1 MIVQI
6 QENQTTIK
14 TSISLRGVGIHTGK
28 EVNLTFKPA
37 KANSGYTFKRVD
49 LKGNP
54 VIEANIKYVFNT
66 DRGTC
71 LKKNNVKIQTCEHVL
86 AALVG
91 LEIDNVKIELDASEP
106 PIMDGSSKYFVEAIE
121 SVGKK
126 ELNEKRKEYVVR
138 EIISYKDSKSGSEIT
153 IIPSSEYQITT
164 MVDFGTKVLGTQ
176 NATIN
181 SIKSFKEEISDSRT
195 FSFLHEIEM
204 LLNKGLIK
212 GGDLNNAIVYVDK
225 PLSESTMKKLKKA
238 FNKENIKINP
248 NGILDNLTLHY
259 PNEAARHKLLDVIG
273 DLALIG
279 TKIRGRV
286 IATKP
291 GHYVNTEFARKMN
304 SVIEEAVKERER
316 DIKIGKVPSIEG
328 KKPIMDSK
336 KIKEILPHR
345 DPFLFIDEIYELN
358 ENDILGLKHIKSDE
372 YFFEGHFPDYPI
384 LPGVIIIEAMAQIG
398 GILVLTKVPDPENY
412 LTFFAKI
419 DRVKF
424 KNKVFPGDT
433 IIFKCNLVDPVRRGV
448 CHMKGLAF
456 VNDRLCAE
464 AELTAQ
470 IIKVKS

>member
-1 MIVQI
+1 MIVLTNN
-6 QENQTTIK
+6 NQTTIK
-14 TSISLRGVGIHTGK
+14 NPVSLKGVGIHTGK
-28 EVNLTFKPA
+28 EVNLTFKPTN
-37 KANSGYTFKRVD
+37 ANNGYRFKRID
-49 LKGNP
+49 LKDKP
-54 VIEANIKYVFNT
+54 IIEANIKYVINT
-66 DRGTC
+66 DRRTF
-71 LKKNNVKIQTCEHVL
+71 LKKNNITIQTCEHVL

-91 LEIDNVKIELDASEP
+91 LEIDNVIIEIDASEP
-106 PIMDGSSKYFVEAIE
+106 PIMDGSSKYFVEALE

-126 ELNEKRKEYVVR
+126 ELNEKRKEFVVR
-138 EIISYKDSKSGSEIT
+138 DIISYKDPKSGSEIT
-153 IIPSSEYQITT
+153 VIPSSEYQITT

-176 NATIN
+176 NATMS
-181 SIKSFKEEISDSRT
+181 SIKNFKNDISDSRT

-225 PLSESTMKKLKKA
+225 SLSDSTMKKLKKA
-238 FNKENIKINP
+238 FNKRDIKVTP

-291 GHYVNTEFARKMN
+291 GHYINTEFARKMG
-304 SVIEEAVKERER
+304 SVIEEALKARNKEL
-316 DIKIGKVPSIEG
+316 KIGKTPTIEG
-328 KKPIMDSK
+328 KKPIMDSN

-345 DPFLFIDEIYELN
+345 NPFLFIDEIYELN
-358 ENDILGLKHIKSDE
+358 ENDILGLKYLKPDE
-372 YFFEGHFPDYPI
+372 YFFKGHFPDYPI
-384 LPGVIIIEAMAQIG
+384 VPGVIIVEAMAQIG
-398 GILVLTKVPDPENY
+398 GILVLSKVPDPENY

-419 DRVKF
+419 DKVKF

-433 IIFKCNLVDPVRRGV
+433 IIFKCNLRNPVRRGI
-448 CHMKGLAF
+448 CHMRGLAF

-470 IIKVKS
+470 ITKVK

>member
-1 MIVQI
+1 MIVLTD
-6 QENQTTIK
+6 ENQTTIK
-14 TSISLRGVGIHTGK
+14 KGISLKGVGLHTGK

-37 KANSGYTFKRVD
+37 KANTGYIFKRID
-49 LKGNP
+49 LKEKP
-54 VIEANIKYVFNT
+54 EIEANINYVFNT

-71 LKKNNVKIQTCEHVL
+71 LNKDDIRIQTTEHVL

-91 LEIDNVKIELDASEP
+91 LEIDNVSIELDASEP
-106 PIMDGSSKYFVEAIE
+106 PIMDGSSKFFVEALE

-126 ELNEKRKEYVVR
+126 DLEEKRKEFVVR
-138 EIISYKDSKSGSEIT
+138 DIITYKEPKSGSEIT
-153 IIPSSEYQITT
+153 VIPSSEYQITT
-164 MVDFGTKVLGTQ
+164 MVDFGTKILGTQ
-176 NATIN
+176 NATMN
-181 SIKSFKEEISDSRT
+181 SIKNFKDDISNSRT

-225 PLSESTMKKLKKA
+225 PLSDSTMKKLKKA
-238 FNKENIKINP
+238 FNKDDIKVNP
-248 NGILDNLTLHY
+248 NGILDNLTLHH
-259 PNEAARHKLLDVIG
+259 PNEAARHKLLDVVG

-291 GHYVNTEFARKMN
+291 GHHVNTEFARKMN
-304 SVIEEAVKERER
+304 TVIEEAKEER
-316 DIKIGKVPSIEG
+316 KLGIKISKIPNIEG
-328 KKPIMDSK
+328 KKPIMDSE

-358 ENDILGLKHIKSDE
+358 ENDILGLKHVKADE
-372 YFFEGHFPDYPI
+372 YYFDGHFPDYPI
-384 LPGVIIIEAMAQIG
+384 LPGVIIVEAMAQIG

-419 DRVKF
+419 DKVKF

-433 IIFKCNLVDPVRRGV
+433 IIFKCNLLNPVRRGI

-464 AELTAQ
+464 AELIAQ
-470 IIKVKS
+470 ITKVK

>member
-1 MIVQI
+1 MIVLTD
-6 QENQTTIK
+6 ENQTTIK
-14 TSISLRGVGIHTGK
+14 KDISLKGVGLHTGK

-37 KANSGYTFKRVD
+37 KANTGYIFKRID
-49 LKGNP
+49 LKEKP
-54 VIEANIKYVFNT
+54 EIEANINYVFNT

-71 LKKNNVKIQTCEHVL
+71 LNKDDIRIQTTEHVL

-91 LEIDNVKIELDASEP
+91 LEIDNVSIELDASEP
-106 PIMDGSSKYFVEAIE
+106 PIMDGSSKFFVEALE

-126 ELNEKRKEYVVR
+126 DLEEKRKEFVVR
-138 EIISYKDSKSGSEIT
+138 DIITYKEPKSGSEIT
-153 IIPSSEYQITT
+153 VIPSSEYQITT
-164 MVDFGTKVLGTQ
+164 MVDFGTKILGTQ
-176 NATIN
+176 NATMN
-181 SIKSFKEEISDSRT
+181 SIKNFKDDISNSRT

-225 PLSESTMKKLKKA
+225 PLSDSTMKKLKKA
-238 FNKENIKINP
+238 FNKDDIKVNP
-248 NGILDNLTLHY
+248 NGILDNLTLHH
-259 PNEAARHKLLDVIG
+259 PNEAARHKLLDVVG

-291 GHYVNTEFARKMN
+291 GHHVNTEFARKMN
-304 SVIEEAVKERER
+304 TIIEEAKEER
-316 DIKIGKVPSIEG
+316 KLGIKISKIPNIEG
-328 KKPIMDSK
+328 KKPIMDSE

-358 ENDILGLKHIKSDE
+358 ENDILGLKHVKADE
-372 YFFEGHFPDYPI
+372 YYFDGHFPDYPI
-384 LPGVIIIEAMAQIG
+384 LPGVIIVEAMAQIG

-419 DRVKF
+419 DKVKF

-433 IIFKCNLVDPVRRGV
+433 IIFKCNLLNPVRRGI

-464 AELTAQ
+464 AELIAQ
-470 IIKVKS
+470 ITKVK

>member
-1 MIVQI
+1 MIVLTD
-6 QENQTTIK
+6 ENQTTIK
-14 TSISLRGVGIHTGK
+14 KDISLKGVGLHTGK
-28 EVNLTFKPA
+28 EVNLTFTPA
-37 KANSGYTFKRVD
+37 KANTGYIFKRID
-49 LKGNP
+49 LKEKP
-54 VIEANIKYVFNT
+54 EIEANINYVFNT

-71 LKKNNVKIQTCEHVL
+71 LNKDDIRIQTTEHVL

-91 LEIDNVKIELDASEP
+91 LEIDNVSIELDASEP
-106 PIMDGSSKYFVEAIE
+106 PIMDGSSKFFVEALE

-126 ELNEKRKEYVVR
+126 DLEEKRKEFVVR
-138 EIISYKDSKSGSEIT
+138 DIITYKEPKSGSEIT
-153 IIPSSEYQITT
+153 VIPSSEYQITT
-164 MVDFGTKVLGTQ
+164 MVDFGTKILGTQ
-176 NATIN
+176 NATMN
-181 SIKSFKEEISDSRT
+181 SIKNFKDDISNSRT

-225 PLSESTMKKLKKA
+225 PLSDSTMKKLKKA
-238 FNKENIKINP
+238 FNKDDIKVNP
-248 NGILDNLTLHY
+248 NGILDNLTLHH
-259 PNEAARHKLLDVIG
+259 PNEAARHKLLDVVG

-291 GHYVNTEFARKMN
+291 GHHVNTEFARKMN
-304 SVIEEAVKERER
+304 TVIEEAKEER
-316 DIKIGKVPSIEG
+316 KLGIKISKIPNIEG
-328 KKPIMDSK
+328 KKPIMDSE

-358 ENDILGLKHIKSDE
+358 ENDILGLKHVKADE
-372 YFFEGHFPDYPI
+372 YYFKGHFPDYPI
-384 LPGVIIIEAMAQIG
+384 LPGVIIVEAMAQIG

-419 DRVKF
+419 DKVKF

-433 IIFKCNLVDPVRRGV
+433 IIFKCNLLNPVRRGI

-464 AELTAQ
+464 AELIAQ
-470 IIKVKS
+470 ITKVK

>member
-1 MIVQI
+1 MIVLTE
-6 QENQTTIK
+6 ENQTTIK
-14 TSISLRGVGIHTGK
+14 KDISLRGVGLHTGK

-37 KANSGYTFKRVD
+37 KENTGYTFTRID
-49 LKGNP
+49 LKEKP
-54 VIEANIKYVFNT
+54 VIEANINYVFNT

-71 LKKNNVKIQTCEHVL
+71 LNKDDVRIQTTEHVL

-91 LEIDNVKIELDASEP
+91 LEIDNVSIELDASEP
-106 PIMDGSSKYFVEAIE
+106 PIMDGSSKFFVEALE

-126 ELNEKRKEYVVR
+126 DLEEKRKEFVVR
-138 EIISYKDSKSGSEIT
+138 DIITYKEPNSGSEIT
-153 IIPSSEYQITT
+153 VIPSSEYQITT
-164 MVDFGTKVLGTQ
+164 MVDFGTKILGTQ
-176 NATIN
+176 NATMN
-181 SIKSFKEEISDSRT
+181 SIKNFKDDISNSRT

-225 PLSESTMKKLKKA
+225 PLSDSTMKKLKKA
-238 FNKENIKINP
+238 FNKDDIKVNP
-248 NGILDNLTLHY
+248 NGILDNLTLHH
-259 PNEAARHKLLDVIG
+259 PNEAARHKLLDVVG

-291 GHYVNTEFARKMN
+291 GHHVNTEFARKMKT
-304 SVIEEAVKERER
+304 VIEEAKEER
-316 DIKIGKVPSIEG
+316 KLGIKISKIPNIEG
-328 KKPIMDSK
+328 KKPIMDSE

-358 ENDILGLKHIKSDE
+358 ENDILGLKHVKADE
-372 YFFEGHFPDYPI
+372 YYFDGHFPDYPI
-384 LPGVIIIEAMAQIG
+384 LPGVIIVEAMAQIG

-419 DRVKF
+419 DKVKF

-433 IIFKCNLVDPVRRGV
+433 IIFKCNLLNPVRRGI

-464 AELTAQ
+464 AELIAQ
-470 IIKVKS
+470 ITKVK

>member
-1 MIVQI
+1 MIVLTND
-6 QENQTTIK
+6 NQTTIK
-14 TSISLRGVGIHTGK
+14 TPISLRGVGIHTGK
-28 EVNLTFKPA
+28 EVNITFKPA
-37 KANSGYTFKRVD
+37 DADNGYTFTRID
-49 LKGNP
+49 LKEKP

-66 DRGTC
+66 DRRTF
-71 LKKNNVKIQTCEHVL
+71 LNKNNVTIQTCEHVL

-106 PIMDGSSKYFVEAIE
+106 PIMDGSSKYFVEALE
-121 SVGKK
+121 SAGKK
-126 ELNEKRKEYVVR
+126 ELSEKRKEFVVR
-138 EIISYKDSKSGSEIT
+138 DIISYRDPKSGSEIT
-153 IIPSSEYQITT
+153 VIPSSEYQITT

-176 NATIN
+176 NATMS
-181 SIKSFKEEISDSRT
+181 SIKNFKEDISDSRT

-225 PLSESTMKKLKKA
+225 PLSNSTMEKLKKA
-238 FNKENIKINP
+238 FNRKEIKVNP
-248 NGILDNLTLHY
+248 NGILNNLTLHY

-291 GHYVNTEFARKMN
+291 GHYINTEFARKMS
-304 SVIEEAVKERER
+304 SVIEEALKERKKES
-316 DIKIGKVPSIEG
+316 KIGKAPKIEG

-345 DPFLFIDEIYELN
+345 NPFLFIDEVYELN
-358 ENDILGLKHIKSDE
+358 DNSILGLKHIKSDE
-372 YFFEGHFPDYPI
+372 YFFKGHFPEYPI
-384 LPGVIIIEAMAQIG
+384 LPGVIIVEAMAQIG
-398 GILVLTKVPDPENY
+398 GILVLSKVPDPENY

-419 DRVKF
+419 DKVKF

-433 IIFKCNLVDPVRRGV
+433 IIFKCNLRNPVRRGI

-470 IIKVKS
+470 IIKVK

>member
-1 MIVQI
+1 MIVLTD
-6 QENQTTIK
+6 ENQTTIK
-14 TSISLRGVGIHTGK
+14 KDISLKGVGLHTGK

-37 KANSGYTFKRVD
+37 KANTGYIFKRID
-49 LKGNP
+49 LKEKP
-54 VIEANIKYVFNT
+54 EIEANINYVFNT

-71 LKKNNVKIQTCEHVL
+71 LNKDDIRIQTTEHVL

-91 LEIDNVKIELDASEP
+91 LEIDNVSIELDASEP
-106 PIMDGSSKYFVEAIE
+106 PIMDGSSKFFVEALE

-126 ELNEKRKEYVVR
+126 DLEEKRKEFVVR
-138 EIISYKDSKSGSEIT
+138 DIITYKEPKSGSEIT
-153 IIPSSEYQITT
+153 VIPSSEYQITT
-164 MVDFGTKVLGTQ
+164 MVDFGTKILGTQ
-176 NATIN
+176 NATMN
-181 SIKSFKEEISDSRT
+181 SIKNFKDDISNSRT

-225 PLSESTMKKLKKA
+225 PLSDSTMEKLKKA
-238 FNKENIKINP
+238 FNKDDIKVNP
-248 NGILDNLTLHY
+248 NGILDNLTLHH
-259 PNEAARHKLLDVIG
+259 PNEAARHKLLDVVG

-291 GHYVNTEFARKMN
+291 GHHVNTEFARKMN
-304 SVIEEAVKERER
+304 AVIEEAKEER
-316 DIKIGKVPSIEG
+316 KLGIKISKIPNLEG
-328 KKPIMDSK
+328 KKPIMDSE

-358 ENDILGLKHIKSDE
+358 ENDILGLKHVKADE
-372 YFFEGHFPDYPI
+372 YYFNGHFPDYPI
-384 LPGVIIIEAMAQIG
+384 LPGVIIVEAMAQIG

-419 DRVKF
+419 DKVKF

-433 IIFKCNLVDPVRRGV
+433 IIFKCNLLNPVRRGI

-464 AELTAQ
+464 AELIAQ
-470 IIKVKS
+470 ITKVK

>member
-1 MIVQI
+1 MIVLTND
-6 QENQTTIK
+6 NQTTIK
-14 TSISLRGVGIHTGK
+14 KPISLKGVGIHTGK

-37 KANSGYTFKRVD
+37 DANNGYTFIRID
-49 LKGNP
+49 LKKKP
-54 VIEANIKYVFNT
+54 IIEANIKYVFNT

-71 LKKNNVKIQTCEHVL
+71 LNKNNVKIQTCEHVL

-91 LEIDNVKIELDASEP
+91 LEIDNIKIELDASEP
-106 PIMDGSSKYFVEAIE
+106 PIMDGSSKFFIEALE

-126 ELNEKRKEYVVR
+126 ELNEKRTEFVVR
-138 EIISYKDSKSGSEIT
+138 NIISYKDSKNGSEIT
-153 IIPSSEYQITT
+153 IIPSSEYQVTT

-176 NATIN
+176 NATMN
-181 SIKSFKEEISDSRT
+181 SIKNFKKDISDSRT

-225 PLSESTMKKLKKA
+225 PLSDSTMKKLKKA
-238 FNKENIKINP
+238 FNKEDIKVNP

-279 TKIRGRV
+279 TKIRGRI

-304 SVIEEAVKERER
+304 SVIEEAIKERKR
-316 DIKIGKVPSIEG
+316 LLKIGQTPTIEG
-328 KKPIMDSK
+328 KKPIMNLK

-345 DPFLFIDEIYELN
+345 EPFLFIDEIYELTEN
-358 ENDILGLKHIKSDE
+358 EIMGLKHVKSDE
-372 YFFEGHFPDYPI
+372 YFFKGHFPDYPI
-384 LPGVIIIEAMAQIG
+384 LPGVIIVEAMAQIG
-398 GILVLTKVPDPENY
+398 GILVLSKVPDPEKY

-419 DRVKF
+419 DKVKF
-424 KNKVFPGDT
+424 KNKIFPGDT
-433 IIFKCNLVDPVRRGV
+433 IIFKCNLRNPVRRGI
-448 CHMKGLAF
+448 CHIKSLAF
-456 VNDRLCAE
+456 VNRTLCAE

-470 IIKVKS
+470 IIRVK

>member
-1 MIVQI
+1 MIVLTD
-6 QENQTTIK
+6 ENQTTIK
-14 TSISLRGVGIHTGK
+14 KDISLKGVGLHTGK

-37 KANSGYTFKRVD
+37 KANTGYIFKRID
-49 LKGNP
+49 LKEKP
-54 VIEANIKYVFNT
+54 EIEANINYVFNT

-71 LKKNNVKIQTCEHVL
+71 LNKDNIRIQTTEHVL

-91 LEIDNVKIELDASEP
+91 LEIDNVSIELDASEP
-106 PIMDGSSKYFVEAIE
+106 PIMDGSSKFFVEALE

-126 ELNEKRKEYVVR
+126 DLEEKRKEFVVR
-138 EIISYKDSKSGSEIT
+138 DIITYKEPKSGSEIT
-153 IIPSSEYQITT
+153 VIPSSEYQITT
-164 MVDFGTKVLGTQ
+164 MVDFGTKILGTQ
-176 NATIN
+176 NATMN
-181 SIKSFKEEISDSRT
+181 SIKNFKDDISNSRT

-225 PLSESTMKKLKKA
+225 PLSDSTMKKLKKA
-238 FNKENIKINP
+238 FNKDDIKVNP
-248 NGILDNLTLHY
+248 NGILDNLTLHH
-259 PNEAARHKLLDVIG
+259 PNEAARHKLLDVVG

-291 GHYVNTEFARKMN
+291 GHHVNTEFARKMN
-304 SVIEEAVKERER
+304 TVIEEAKEER
-316 DIKIGKVPSIEG
+316 KLGIKISKIPNIEG
-328 KKPIMDSK
+328 KKPIMDSE

-358 ENDILGLKHIKSDE
+358 ENDILGLKHVKADE
-372 YFFEGHFPDYPI
+372 YYFKGHFPDYPI
-384 LPGVIIIEAMAQIG
+384 LPGVIIVEAMAQIG

-419 DRVKF
+419 DKVKF

-433 IIFKCNLVDPVRRGV
+433 IIFKCNLLNPVRRGI

-464 AELTAQ
+464 AELIAQ
-470 IIKVKS
+470 ITKVK

>member
-1 MIVQI
+1 MIVLTD
-6 QENQTTIK
+6 ENQTTIK
-14 TSISLRGVGIHTGK
+14 KDISLKGVGLHTGK

-37 KANSGYTFKRVD
+37 KANTGYTFKRID
-49 LKGNP
+49 LKEKP
-54 VIEANIKYVFNT
+54 VIEANINYVFNT

-71 LKKNNVKIQTCEHVL
+71 LNKNDIRIQTTEHVL

-91 LEIDNVKIELDASEP
+91 LEIDNVSIELDASEP
-106 PIMDGSSKYFVEAIE
+106 PIMDGSSKFFVEALE

-126 ELNEKRKEYVVR
+126 DLEEKRKEFVVR
-138 EIISYKDSKSGSEIT
+138 DIITYKEPKSGSEIT
-153 IIPSSEYQITT
+153 VIPSSEYQITT
-164 MVDFGTKVLGTQ
+164 MVDFGTKILGTQ
-176 NATIN
+176 NATMN
-181 SIKSFKEEISDSRT
+181 SIKNFKDDISNSRT

-225 PLSESTMKKLKKA
+225 PLSDSTMKKLKKA
-238 FNKENIKINP
+238 FNKDDIKVNP
-248 NGILDNLTLHY
+248 NGILDNLTLHH
-259 PNEAARHKLLDVIG
+259 PNEAARHKLLDVVG

-291 GHYVNTEFARKMN
+291 GHHVNTEFARKMN
-304 SVIEEAVKERER
+304 AVIEEAKEER
-316 DIKIGKVPSIEG
+316 KLGIKISKIPNLEG
-328 KKPIMDSK
+328 KKPIMDSE

-358 ENDILGLKHIKSDE
+358 ENDILGLKHVKADE
-372 YFFEGHFPDYPI
+372 YYFEGHFPNYPI
-384 LPGVIIIEAMAQIG
+384 LPGVIIVEAMAQIG

-419 DRVKF
+419 DKVKF

-433 IIFKCNLVDPVRRGV
+433 IIFKCNLLNPVRRGI

-470 IIKVKS
+470 ITKVK

>member
-1 MIVQI
+1 MIVLTD
-6 QENQTTIK
+6 ENQTTIK
-14 TSISLRGVGIHTGK
+14 KDISLKGVGLHTGK

-37 KANSGYTFKRVD
+37 KANTGYVFKRID
-49 LKGNP
+49 LKEKP
-54 VIEANIKYVFNT
+54 EIEANINYVFNT

-71 LKKNNVKIQTCEHVL
+71 LNKDDIRIQTTEHVL

-91 LEIDNVKIELDASEP
+91 LEIDNVSIELDASEP
-106 PIMDGSSKYFVEAIE
+106 PIMDGSSKFFVEALE

-126 ELNEKRKEYVVR
+126 DLEEKRKEFVVR
-138 EIISYKDSKSGSEIT
+138 DIITYKEPKSGSEIT
-153 IIPSSEYQITT
+153 VIPSSEYQITT
-164 MVDFGTKVLGTQ
+164 MVDFGTKILGTQ
-176 NATIN
+176 NATMN
-181 SIKSFKEEISDSRT
+181 SIKNFKDDISNSRT

-225 PLSESTMKKLKKA
+225 PLSDSTMKKLKKA
-238 FNKENIKINP
+238 FNKDDIKVNP
-248 NGILDNLTLHY
+248 NGILDNLTLHH
-259 PNEAARHKLLDVIG
+259 PNEAARHKLLDVVG

-291 GHYVNTEFARKMN
+291 GHHVNTEFARKMN
-304 SVIEEAVKERER
+304 TIIEEAKEER
-316 DIKIGKVPSIEG
+316 KLGIKISRIPNIEG
-328 KKPIMDSK
+328 KKPIMDSE

-358 ENDILGLKHIKSDE
+358 ENDILGLKHVKADE
-372 YFFEGHFPDYPI
+372 YYFDGHFPDYPI
-384 LPGVIIIEAMAQIG
+384 LPGVIIVEAMAQIG

-419 DRVKF
+419 DKVKF

-433 IIFKCNLVDPVRRGV
+433 IIFKCNLLNPVRRGI

-464 AELTAQ
+464 AELIAQ
-470 IIKVKS
+470 ITKVK

>member
-1 MIVQI
+1 MIVLTD
-6 QENQTTIK
+6 ENQTTIK
-14 TSISLRGVGIHTGK
+14 KGISLKGVGLHTGR

-37 KANSGYTFKRVD
+37 KANTGYIFKRID
-49 LKGNP
+49 LKEKP
-54 VIEANIKYVFNT
+54 EIEANINYVFNT

-71 LKKNNVKIQTCEHVL
+71 LNKDDIRIQTTEHVL

-91 LEIDNVKIELDASEP
+91 LEIDNVSIELDASEP
-106 PIMDGSSKYFVEAIE
+106 PIMDGSSKFFVEALE

-126 ELNEKRKEYVVR
+126 DLEEKRKEFVVR
-138 EIISYKDSKSGSEIT
+138 DIITYKEPKSGSEIT
-153 IIPSSEYQITT
+153 VIPSSEYQITT
-164 MVDFGTKVLGTQ
+164 MVDFGTKILGTQ
-176 NATIN
+176 NATMN
-181 SIKSFKEEISDSRT
+181 SIKNFKDDISNSRT

-225 PLSESTMKKLKKA
+225 PLSDSTMKKLKKA
-238 FNKENIKINP
+238 FNKDDIKVNP
-248 NGILDNLTLHY
+248 NGILDNLTLHH
-259 PNEAARHKLLDVIG
+259 PNEAARHKLLDVVG

-291 GHYVNTEFARKMN
+291 GHHVNTEFARKMN
-304 SVIEEAVKERER
+304 TVIEEAKEER
-316 DIKIGKVPSIEG
+316 KLGIKISKIPNIEG
-328 KKPIMDSK
+328 KKPIMDSE

-358 ENDILGLKHIKSDE
+358 ENDILGLKHVKADE
-372 YFFEGHFPDYPI
+372 YYFDGHFPDYPI
-384 LPGVIIIEAMAQIG
+384 LPGVIIVEAMAQIG

-419 DRVKF
+419 DKVKF

-433 IIFKCNLVDPVRRGV
+433 IIFKCNLLNPVRRGI

-464 AELTAQ
+464 AELIAQ
-470 IIKVKS
+470 ITKVK